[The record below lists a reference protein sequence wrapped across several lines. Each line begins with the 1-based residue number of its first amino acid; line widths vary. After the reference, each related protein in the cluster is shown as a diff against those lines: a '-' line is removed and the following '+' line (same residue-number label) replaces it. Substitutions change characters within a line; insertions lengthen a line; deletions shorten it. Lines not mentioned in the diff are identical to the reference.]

1 MGQHPTSFIPYQG
14 HQIIPG
20 YAVTDEF
27 DDDNLGLSKIG
38 NKYQDYLSGLV
49 SGNAI
54 PNQHAIGKALGN
66 LQGYVQQ
73 ERAAEIAF
81 LNEMGELLGIQLDDT
96 TTTWR
101 LLIESFNKIFGTA
114 DVLKRNV
121 TQLKSLYAQTSNK
134 KSEDVTRHLRDTY
147 LPQAIQSFMP
157 IKSIRQITNKLMYQ
171 IMQKA
176 VELMFSAKDV
186 TDTDTKQE
194 IQCYQEIWNA
204 LSQLSSSNALYRSLA
219 DQFNLKEYLIN
230 NLNTIKN
237 TDKYTN
243 YPDIKAVEQNSAGKV
258 LETIEAAA
266 LSQLAQTK
274 QIGIKSGDV
283 TLLIDFMATGDTK
296 QKADTFGMVMEQGTI
311 NAKNIMTGGKAT
323 KNNSYRLRSLERM
336 EELLKQIG
344 DKKAQLIF
352 VSDKNYQIGNNTYH
366 EQHGGFA
373 AESPTLST
381 LINYGP
387 KFHIPNITNMVEY
400 LASAGPGMIVEDTD
414 VCLEV
419 IRISIGNFLFD
430 DLQITGPSDSGANR
444 VHLLNLGNTYMPASV
459 FLEATLQGLEGVGNF
474 NKDEMVQVDFEPS
487 TTTAGSATTSN
498 WDAFKT
504 ERLKSHINIHFLS
517 GYTHFMSTIFK

>member
-1 MGQHPTSFIPYQG
+1 MGQHPTSFIPYQN

-27 DDDNLGLSKIG
+27 DDKNSGLSKIG
-38 NKYQDYLSGLV
+38 SKYQNYLSGLV
-49 SGNAI
+49 SGNAV

-73 ERAAEIAF
+73 ERMAEINF
-81 LNEMGELLGIQLDDT
+81 LNEMGEMLGIQLDDA

-121 TQLKSLYAQTSNK
+121 AQLKNLYSQTSSK
-134 KSEDVTRHLRDTY
+134 KSEDVTRHLQDTY
-147 LPQAIQSFMP
+147 LPKAIQSFMP
-157 IKSIRQITNKLMYQ
+157 IKNIKQITNKFVYQ
-171 IMQKA
+171 IMEKA
-176 VELMFSAKDV
+176 VELMFSAEDKVDV
-186 TDTDTKQE
+186 NSKQE

-204 LSQLSSSNALYRSLA
+204 LSQLGSSNVLYRNLA
-219 DQFNLKEYLIN
+219 DQFNLKEYLVN
-230 NLNTIKN
+230 NLKEIKKI
-237 TDKYTN
+237 DKYEN
-243 YPDIKAVEQNSAGKV
+243 YPDIKAVEINPAGKV

-266 LSQLAQTK
+266 LNQLAQTK
-274 QIGIKSGDV
+274 QIGIKSGDL
-283 TLLIDFMATGDTK
+283 TLLIDFFATGDTK

-311 NAKNIMTGGKAT
+311 NTKKIMTGGKAT
-323 KNNSYRLRSLERM
+323 KDNSYRLRSLERI

-344 DKKAQLIF
+344 DKKAQLVF
-352 VSDKNYQIGNNTYH
+352 VSDKNYQIGSNTYH
-366 EQHGGFA
+366 EQHGGFG

-387 KFHIPNITNMVEY
+387 KFHIPNIVNMVEY

-430 DLQITGPSDSGANR
+430 DLQITGPIDSGANR

-487 TTTAGSATTSN
+487 TTTAGSAIESN
-498 WDAFKT
+498 WNSFKT

-517 GYTHFMSTIFK
+517 GYTHFMSEIFK